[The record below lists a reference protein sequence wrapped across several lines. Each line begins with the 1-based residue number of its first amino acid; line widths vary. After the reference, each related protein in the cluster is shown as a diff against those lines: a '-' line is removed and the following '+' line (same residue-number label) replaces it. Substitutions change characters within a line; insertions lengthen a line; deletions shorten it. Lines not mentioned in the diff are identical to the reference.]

1 MALPRVN
8 TPVYDLELPS
18 TGETIKYRPFLLK
31 EQKTLM
37 MAEESKDEKELM
49 NVMGSLISS
58 CTFDSVDPN
67 TAPMFDI
74 EYIFLKIRTKSVG
87 SKVDLNVTCPDDGE
101 TKVPVTIDLDEID
114 VQMLEDHSNEVQIDE
129 KIKITY
135 RYPILKDM
143 MNLSSSVTDIEKVFS
158 VLNKCISS
166 ITFGDDVYQKSDI
179 TESEIENFIGE
190 LTTQQFEK
198 LVAFF
203 NSMPKLRHSI
213 EITNPK
219 TKVKSEVVV
228 EGLQSFLG

>member
-1 MALPRVN
+1 MALPILN
-8 TPVYDLELPS
+8 TQTFELNIPS
-18 TGETIKYRPFLLK
+18 TDEKIKYRPFLVK
-31 EQKTLM
+31 EEKILLQ
-37 MAEESKDEKELM
+37 AQEGSGDEVTDAILQIVD
-49 NVMGSLISS
+49 N
-58 CTFDSVDPN
+58 CTFGKINVEQLPS
-67 TAPMFDI
+67 FDI

-143 MNLSSSVTDIEKVFS
+143 MNLSSSVTDVEKVFS

>member
-18 TGETIKYRPFLLK
+18 TGETIKYRPFLVK

-166 ITFGDDVYQKSDI
+166 ITFGDDVYQKIRYYRIRD
-179 TESEIENFIGE
+179 
-190 LTTQQFEK
+190 
-198 LVAFF
+198 
-203 NSMPKLRHSI
+203 
-213 EITNPK
+213 
-219 TKVKSEVVV
+219 
-228 EGLQSFLG
+228 

>member
-1 MALPRVN
+1 
-8 TPVYDLELPS
+8 
-18 TGETIKYRPFLLK
+18 
-31 EQKTLM
+31 
-37 MAEESKDEKELM
+37 M
-49 NVMGSLISS
+49 NVMGNLISS

-143 MNLSSSVTDIEKVFS
+143 MNLSSDVTDIEKVFS

-166 ITFGDDVYQKSDI
+166 ITFGDDVYQRSDI
-179 TESEIENFIGE
+179 TESEIENFVGE

-198 LVAFF
+198 LVSFF

-213 EITNPK
+213 EVMNPK
-219 TKVKSEVVV
+219 TKVKSEVFV
-228 EGLQSFLG
+228 EGLQTFLG